1 MEAIRV
7 QQILKVAF
15 EKSQTCKSDSILH
28 ILNMIACSRNE
39 TSSLVNY
46 SLKEKSLP
54 IVFYFVS
61 SKVRFGEKKLQD

>member
-28 ILNMIACSRNE
+28 ILNMIACSRNVP
-39 TSSLVNY
+39 L
-46 SLKEKSLP
+46 LW
-54 IVFYFVS
+54 
-61 SKVRFGEKKLQD
+61 